1 MSEVLHVRELPDSA
15 ARRAK
20 DFESDVY
27 LHATVSFLFETGIKT
42 QLPLSPG
49 KIDAQL
55 QMHFSNEKRSRL
67 LLQLETLKAVGGN
80 AN

>member
-27 LHATVSFLFETGIKT
+27 LLATVSFLFETGIKT
-42 QLPLSPG
+42 QLRQPA